1 MKPQNGISISVLRRT
16 ILFFV
21 FVLLHMS
28 LAFAQEKK
36 DIQIHFENDS
46 VAVEKGSTFT
56 NFLVIEN
63 KSSEEIIIQNI
74 LPEEKYPGLL
84 FYPKNDFTL
93 GAGQSKTLPVKL
105 IANLD
110 FMKLRSNKIQFQV
123 SYATPT
129 LTGTESA
136 SFFVTKGEN
145 KNIAIYTDT
154 YENFINPAL
163 PQSSIL
169 LIVENQG
176 YSKRTVKIDL
186 QSIPDGLEILPKQQ
200 TVTLE
205 GLEKQTVEIRI
216 AVRKQNTLYPEFNI
230 NATVTDLLDNKI
242 VGSNTLY
249 LVILSHNRQI
259 ARGNEAASGSNFAEF
274 SYNENS
280 SGFNYLQL
288 RGNTAFRMTDN
299 LKSRF
304 NIGAD
309 YYHEDGCY
317 NLYDTWLELERK
329 NTVLRVGNVNSSD
342 YDYPVFG
349 RGGKVSTKFGK
360 NNQVEILALENN
372 YNLYGTYFQQTEGST
387 MVGAKYGFGNAQS
400 FHGKVS
406 YIFDHDPRFHVDTQ
420 VANAVTS
427 FLINDKHTVRTEI
440 GLSHEKGLLNND
452 ENAGASMGA
461 HYEGKIGKW
470 DIQSVNSFA
479 TKSYAGIKRGSFFSN
494 QRIGRQFSAAQ
505 RAFIQYQ
512 NSQIEPEFLSFQSEP
527 AQSGNT
533 SNLRY
538 YFNSTEALGLG
549 YQFSLKKWN
558 FLLSPKVEKQKTA
571 NFYTSQELFSYR
583 LEANIS
589 TTLGAHGL
597 NLTAEY
603 SYSKEN
609 NKPDWFNSLK
619 TTLSYRYKSFSLNGT
634 AQWNATSV
642 FDLNSYYYDV
652 NRNFANYNVY
662 ASYNFQM
669 FNHNLTGS
677 FSAGAFYSELYKN
690 LNSNITGN
698 LEYKI
703 SPSWSTT
710 GYFNLSGYKSTAEYA
725 TSGSYYQFRVG
736 IKKYFTTATA
746 FGNHKVAFQ
755 FFEDKNFNGL
765 LESGE
770 PVLANEIVKLDN
782 YVAMTDKNGKVV
794 FQNVPDGT
802 YTLKVNES
810 AGARLMMDPVIMVH
824 NSINRKVGLVKNI
837 RVSGRLTEIKQAYDT
852 VETDVTGIVVY
863 AKSEDGTIS
872 TAVVNQKNE
881 FEFFLKDGKYNLY
894 IENDKYSY
902 TQPTQ
907 TIQVTKE
914 GYSKTVIFEYKKK
927 DTTIKVKKF

>member
-1 MKPQNGISISVLRRT
+1 MKPQNGIPISLLRRT

-21 FVLLHMS
+21 IVFLHFS

-46 VAVEKGSTFT
+46 VAVEKGSTFS

-63 KSSEEIIIQNI
+63 KSSEEITIQNI
-74 LPEEKYPGLL
+74 VPKEKYPGLL
-84 FYPKNDFTL
+84 FYPKNDFIL
-93 GAGQSKTLPVKL
+93 GAGQSKNLPVKL
-105 IANLD
+105 IANVD
-110 FMKLRSNKIQFQV
+110 FMKLRSNEIQFQI
-123 SYATPT
+123 SYVTPT
-129 LTGTESA
+129 ITRTENA

-145 KNIAIYTDT
+145 KNVAIYTAT
-154 YENFINPAL
+154 YENFINPAV
-163 PQSSIL
+163 PESSIL
-169 LIVENQG
+169 LTVENQG

-186 QSIPDGLEILPKQQ
+186 QSIPDGLEMMPKQQ
-200 TVTLE
+200 TVSLE
-205 GLEKQTVEIRI
+205 GLEKQTIEIKI
-216 AVRKQNTLYPEFNI
+216 AVRKQNTIYPEFNI
-230 NATVTDLLDNKI
+230 NAIVTDLLDNKI
-242 VGSNTLY
+242 IGSNTLY
-249 LVILSHNRQI
+249 LVVLSHNRQI
-259 ARGNEAASGSNFAEF
+259 ARGNEAMGGSNFAEI

-280 SGFNYLQL
+280 SGFNYFQL
-288 RGNTAFRMTDN
+288 RGNTAFRVTDN
-299 LKSRF
+299 LRSRF
-304 NIGAD
+304 NISAD
-309 YYHEDGCY
+309 YYHEDGRY
-317 NLYDTWLELERK
+317 NFYDTWLELERK
-329 NTVLRVGNVNSSD
+329 NTVLRVGNVNSND
-342 YDYPVFG
+342 YDYPIFG

-360 NNQVEILALENN
+360 NNQIEILALENN
-372 YNLYGTYFQQTEGST
+372 YNLYGTYFQQTKGST
-387 MVGAKYGFGNAQS
+387 MVGAKYGFGNAKS
-400 FHGKVS
+400 FNGKVS
-406 YIFDHDPRFHVDTQ
+406 YIFDHDPRFNIDTQ

-427 FLINDKHTVRTEI
+427 LLINDKHTIRMEM
-440 GLSHEKGLLNND
+440 GLSHEEGLSNKD
-452 ENAGASMGA
+452 ENAGALMGA
-461 HYEGKIGKW
+461 NYEGKIGRW
-470 DIQSVNSFA
+470 DIQSFNSFA

-494 QRIGRQFSAAQ
+494 QRIGHQFSASQ

-512 NSQIEPEFLSFQSEP
+512 NSQVEPEFLSFQSEP
-527 AQSGNT
+527 IQPGNT
-533 SNLRY
+533 ANLRY

-558 FLLSPKVEKQKTA
+558 FLLSPKVENQKTA
-571 NFYTSQELFSYR
+571 NFYTSQELFSYK

-589 TTLGAHGL
+589 TTLGAHGF

-609 NKPDWFNSLK
+609 NKQDWFNSLK
-619 TTLSYRYKSFSLNGT
+619 TTLSYRYKSFSFNGT

-642 FDLNSYYYDV
+642 FDLTSYYNAD
-652 NRNFANYNVY
+652 RNFANYNVY

-669 FNHNLTGS
+669 LNHNLTGS

-725 TSGSYYQFRVG
+725 SSGSYYQFRVG

-746 FGNHKVAFQ
+746 LGNHKVAFQ
-755 FFEDKNFNGL
+755 FFEDKNYNGL

-770 PVLANEIVKLDN
+770 SVLANEIVKLDN

-794 FQNVPDGT
+794 FQNVPEGT

-810 AGARLMMDPVIMVH
+810 AGSRLMTDPVIMVH
-824 NSINRKVGLVKNI
+824 NNINRKVGLVKNI
-837 RVSGRLTEIKQAYDT
+837 RVTGKLTEIKQAYDT

-863 AKSEDGTIS
+863 AKGEDGKIY
-872 TAVVNQKNE
+872 TAVVNPKNE
-881 FEFFLKDGKYNLY
+881 FEFFLKDGKYDLY

-907 TIQVTKE
+907 TILVTKE
-914 GYSKTVIFEYKKK
+914 GYSKTVVFEYKKK
-927 DTTIKVKKF
+927 DTIIKVKKF